1 MTARDGDWWGDR
13 DMEQWEGSSLL
24 QEEKEDEE
32 TLFYQEA
39 FQDFDWNNSGRIS
52 TSVSSSK

>member
-1 MTARDGDWWGDR
+1 MTARDSDWWGDR

-52 TSVSSSK
+52 TSVS